1 MTVVGSQRDPRRD
14 WKPVAVSVFKPRM
27 SLVLQSLLPHPNSCK
42 GTSPHQQGWDT
53 KMTHLSH
60 AGIDVASD
68 RLDVMLL
75 PDGQCFWVAN
85 NTAGWAELVTRLRG
99 LYIAAIGIEAS
110 GGYERG
116 VIRALLAEGISVR
129 QINPFKLRQ
138 FAKASGV
145 LAKNDR
151 LDARMIALFVAT
163 MPTRPA
169 QRNQAAERV
178 GEVVTARRQ
187 LSDQKVAAENASRL
201 FEDASLRRLYR
212 RRVARLALDI
222 ALLDKRLAE
231 MVSAD
236 VVLAKRY
243 RLLTSMPGVG
253 PVLAFTLIAFLP
265 ELGQMSRKQVAAIV
279 GVAPYDF
286 DSGKMKGI
294 RCIWGGRAPVRR
306 VLYMAALTACRF
318 NPALKTFHERLAAAG
333 KKSKVAIVAV
343 MRKIIT
349 TLNAMIRDNVAWDV
363 RSA

>member
-1 MTVVGSQRDPRRD
+1 M
-14 WKPVAVSVFKPRM
+14 
-27 SLVLQSLLPHPNSCK
+27 
-42 GTSPHQQGWDT
+42 
-53 KMTHLSH
+53 
-60 AGIDVASD
+60 
-68 RLDVMLL
+68 
-75 PDGQCFWVAN
+75 
-85 NTAGWAELVTRLRG
+85 
-99 LYIAAIGIEAS
+99 
-110 GGYERG
+110 
-116 VIRALLAEGISVR
+116 
-129 QINPFKLRQ
+129 
-138 FAKASGV
+138 
-145 LAKNDR
+145 
-151 LDARMIALFVAT
+151 
-163 MPTRPA
+163 
-169 QRNQAAERV
+169 
-178 GEVVTARRQ
+178 TARRQ
-187 LSDQKVAAENASRL
+187 LSDEKVAAENASRL
-201 FEDASLRRLYR
+201 FEDAILRRLYR
-212 RRVARLALDI
+212 RRLMRLALDI
-222 ALLDKRLAE
+222 ALLDKRLAA
-231 MVSAD
+231 MVSAN
-236 VVLAKRY
+236 VALAKRY